1 MFEKLKIEPKSVL
14 FSEEKIE
21 QRLLKKQKIST
32 YDKNNLLLR
41 LINISDQKISDENI
55 PSTRSITLKKEKSIG
70 LPYIALMDLFSL
82 SMCMLEI

>member
-1 MFEKLKIEPKSVL
+1 MDSKGKVLQKAKNMFEKLKIEPKNVL

-21 QRLLKKQKIST
+21 KQLLKKQKIST

-55 PSTRSITLKKEKSIG
+55 PSTRVNYVEKKRNRQVYPI
-70 LPYIALMDLFSL
+70 
-82 SMCMLEI
+82 

>member
-1 MFEKLKIEPKSVL
+1 MFEKLKIEPKNVL

-21 QRLLKKQKIST
+21 KQLLKKQKIST

-55 PSTRSITLKKEKSIG
+55 PSTRVNYVEKKRNRQVYPI
-70 LPYIALMDLFSL
+70 
-82 SMCMLEI
+82 

>member
-21 QRLLKKQKIST
+21 KRLLKKQKIST

-55 PSTRSITLKKEKSIG
+55 PSTRVNYVEKKRNRQVYPI
-70 LPYIALMDLFSL
+70 
-82 SMCMLEI
+82 